1 MIINTNTEEFKNDIY
16 DIMHLFYPDLILNEE
31 DGVVLNHKLT
41 LTDSSEENF
50 FDINGKTSI
59 DTQELPKFKPE
70 LRGTQLKK
78 KRYIKRHIKLS
89 LYKLLVQVTG
99 KTMPWGSLT
108 GIRPTKIGYELLD
121 EGVPVYFIKEM
132 LMKNYLVSEQKAKI
146 VARVIRNQTSI
157 IRNEKLVDLY
167 INIPICPSRCS
178 YCSFI
183 SSEYDKVKNIL
194 PKYLENLVK
203 ELKAVQKIVSDKA
216 YVIRTVYI
224 GGGTPSI
231 LTSEQFKMIFNEIN
245 YPISEFTVECGRPDT
260 ITEEKL
266 KTLKEAEVTRIS
278 INPQTFCQKTLKL
291 IGRNHTVKDV
301 LEAYKLA
308 LKYDFSVNMDLIAGL
323 PGEKLPTFKKSV
335 NTALELSPDNIT
347 IHTLSL
353 KHGSLL
359 FNNPPDTDVNVVKM
373 VDYAY
378 EKLTADG
385 YNPYY
390 LYRQKN
396 QIEGL
401 ENIGYTKKGK
411 ACTFN
416 IDSMEETNSIIACGA
431 GAISKRVF
439 YDDNRIERLANP
451 KFLTDYND
459 RIDEIIKK
467 KYDFF

>member
-1 MIINTNTEEFKNDIY
+1 MIINTNKEEFKNDIY
-16 DIMHLFYPDLILNEE
+16 DIMHMFYPNLILNED
-31 DGVVLNHKLT
+31 DGVVLTHELKLFG
-41 LTDSSEENF
+41 DEIENCF
-50 FDINGKTSI
+50 NLNGKTFSEKQI
-59 DTQELPKFKPE
+59 LPKIKPDIK
-70 LRGTQLKK
+70 GTELKK
-78 KRYIKRHIKLS
+78 KKYIKRYLKLA
-89 LYKLLVQVTG
+89 LYKLLVNITG

-108 GIRPTKIGYELLD
+108 GIRPTKIGYELLE
-121 EGVPVYFIKEM
+121 EGTPIYFIKEM

-146 VARVIRNQTSI
+146 VAKVIRNQTSI

-167 INIPICPSRCS
+167 INIPVCPSRCS

-183 SSEYDKVKNIL
+183 SSEYEKVKDIL
-194 PKYLENLVK
+194 PEYIENLVK
-203 ELKAVQKIVSDKA
+203 ELKIVQKIVNDKA

-231 LTSEQFKMIFNEIN
+231 LTPEQFKKLFNEIN

-260 ITEEKL
+260 ITDEKL
-266 KTLKEAEVTRIS
+266 KVLKEAEVTRIS

-291 IGRNHTVKDV
+291 IGRKHTVKDI

-308 LKYDFSVNMDLIAGL
+308 LKYDFSINMDFIAGL
-323 PGEKLPTFKKSV
+323 PGEKFTTFKKTID
-335 NTALELSPDNIT
+335 TAIELSPDNIT
-347 IHTLSL
+347 VHTLSL

-359 FNNPPDTDVNVVKM
+359 FNNPPDTDENVVKM

-378 EKLTADG
+378 NKLTADG

-431 GAISKRVF
+431 GAISKRIF

-451 KFLTDYND
+451 KFLSDYNN
-459 RIDEIIKK
+459 RIDEIINK
-467 KYDFF
+467 KYEFF